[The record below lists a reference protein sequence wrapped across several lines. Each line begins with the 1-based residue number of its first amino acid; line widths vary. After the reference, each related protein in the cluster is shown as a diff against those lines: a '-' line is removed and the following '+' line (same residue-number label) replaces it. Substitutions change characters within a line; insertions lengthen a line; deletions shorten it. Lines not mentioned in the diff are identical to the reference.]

1 MCHELMVSRGF
12 VVPGDLVVGADSHTC
27 TYGAI
32 GAFSTGV
39 GSTELAVVMLSG
51 ELWFKVPE
59 TIRLNLQGKLPAGV
73 FSKDVILYLAGKLG
87 ACLLYTSRC
96 V

>member
-1 MCHELMVSRGF
+1 M
-12 VVPGDLVVGADSHTC
+12 VGADSHTC

-39 GSTELAVVMLSG
+39 GSTELAMVMLSG

-73 FSKDVILYLAGKLG
+73 FF
-87 ACLLYTSRC
+87 
-96 V
+96 